1 MFIGPDIPDMS
12 GIAAEAAGAVGAG
25 ALPHPA
31 MASTAAAA
39 PSSLTPLIALSP
51 EPAANHALATAVPAR
66 SPPDHALCIRT
77 QSCIVELTRI
87 RGGIMASTA
96 AGTAERPLGALAAVI
111 TLVLCFCGAVV
122 EGIDLQSMGLAAPKM
137 GPEFHLSRPELGLV
151 LSATPL
157 GLFFGAFIGGRIAD
171 AWGRKAALMIAM
183 VVYGVF
189 QLATTVAPGYEALLA
204 VRFCCGLGLGGAL
217 PNLIALTSEAAGPKS
232 NLLNVVIT
240 AAGMPTGGGLA
251 SYIAFLGGEQGDWR
265 TIFYIGGIAPLAL
278 APIMA
283 LALPESR
290 LFQEARAASRA
301 AGEKVNSFA
310 ALFGQGRAA
319 ATLLLWIAFF
329 SITVILYLLLNWL
342 PVLMGSK
349 GFSKADAALIQIP
362 FNAGSAIGS
371 ILLGWMMQRRPGRAV
386 LLLCYLGLAAFLF
399 ALAQVGHDLLTA
411 SAVVALTGAFL
422 LGAQYILYGLTPT
435 YYRTATRGTGTGAA
449 VAASRLGSTVGPSLA
464 GYLLGAGKTTTEVLQ
479 SLLPVAAVSAVAA
492 MLLLFCR
499 QAEE

>member
-1 MFIGPDIPDMS
+1 
-12 GIAAEAAGAVGAG
+12 
-25 ALPHPA
+25 
-31 MASTAAAA
+31 MASTA
-39 PSSLTPLIALSP
+39 T
-51 EPAANHALATAVPAR
+51 
-66 SPPDHALCIRT
+66 
-77 QSCIVELTRI
+77 
-87 RGGIMASTA
+87 
-96 AGTAERPLGALAAVI
+96 TAERPLSGLGALI

-122 EGIDLQSMGLAAPKM
+122 EGIDLQSMGLAAPRI
-137 GPEFHLSRPELGLV
+137 GPEFMLSKQQLGLV

-171 AWGRKAALMIAM
+171 AFGRKAALIISMA
-183 VVYGVF
+183 VFGAF
-189 QLATTVAPGYEALLA
+189 QLATTVAPGYEPLIAI
-204 VRFCCGLGLGGAL
+204 RFCCGLGLGGAL
-217 PNLIALTSEAAGPKS
+217 PNLIALTSEAAGARS
-232 NLLNVVIT
+232 GLLNVVVT

-251 SYIAFLGGEQGDWR
+251 SYIAYLGGEQADWR
-265 TIFYIGGIAPLAL
+265 TVFYIGGIAPLVL

-283 LALPESR
+283 VALPESR
-290 LFQEARAASRA
+290 MFQEARAAARA
-301 AGEKVNSFA
+301 AGEKVNTFV
-310 ALFGQGRAA
+310 ALFGGGRAP

-371 ILLGWMMQRRPGRAV
+371 ILLGWMMQRRPGRGV
-386 LLLCYLGLAAFLF
+386 LLICYLGLAVFLF
-399 ALAQVGHDLLTA
+399 VLARVGHDLLQA
-411 SAVVALTGAFL
+411 SIVVALTGAFM

-435 YYRTATRGTGTGAA
+435 YYRTATRGTGAGAA

-464 GYLLGAGKTTTEVLQ
+464 GYLLGAGKTTTEVLL

-499 QAEE
+499 QVEE